1 MSIQVFLI
9 YKDCIHMQQMM
20 VICKHIIQQWF
31 VVKIETR
38 ALLSKSRVIGQTTRT
53 TLLNIY
59 DNVTCLLKP
68 YFN

>member
-1 MSIQVFLI
+1 
-9 YKDCIHMQQMM
+9 MQQMM
-20 VICKHIIQQWF
+20 VLCKHIIQQWF

>member
-1 MSIQVFLI
+1 
-9 YKDCIHMQQMM
+9 MQHMM
-20 VICKHIIQQWF
+20 VLCKHIIQQWF

-38 ALLSKSRVIGQTTRT
+38 ALLSRVIGQTTRT